1 MPLPLFLGIGA
12 AVAGVAGAGAGAHG
26 AVKMKKANDKVKEAK
41 KKYDDALE
49 SLESENRK
57 TSEIMDVIGNT
68 ELRILKSF
76 EIFTDIF
83 EKIQNKPEFK
93 SFSEG
98 RFNLPDYNPEQL
110 KKVGVGAGVL
120 LGGLGW
126 SRAWHGRRFCCGWC
140 NNRSCN
146 GVGHSFYRNSNRLIK
161 RCGRYK
167 CHISRTGR
175 RRTRRWRWR
184 DGTGFSC
191 SWRGHIGRRPACRRD
206 NFQRGRPID

>member
-83 EKIQNKPEFK
+83 EKIQTQIA
-93 SFSEG
+93 S
-98 RFNLPDYNPEQL
+98 
-110 KKVGVGAGVL
+110 V
-120 LGGLGW
+120 
-126 SRAWHGRRFCCGWC
+126 
-140 NNRSCN
+140 
-146 GVGHSFYRNSNRLIK
+146 
-161 RCGRYK
+161 
-167 CHISRTGR
+167 
-175 RRTRRWRWR
+175 
-184 DGTGFSC
+184 
-191 SWRGHIGRRPACRRD
+191 SWTPAR
-206 NFQRGRPID
+206 